1 MFAYF
6 TVAHLFAQ
14 FLAGTDLIGESGR
27 PWCWIRSWS
36 DDLWSEQGFY
46 VQLIIFYI
54 PVILIFLHNLVTYVM
69 LLYLMT
75 DSLSTNMETRIHY
88 RLLLYTWAF
97 FLPNVWIVFAFAF
110 QAVTPNHVLNAPLLY
125 LISFFTPLQGAM
137 NAVAYGM
144 NYQFRERVRR
154 YFAIRRMDTECGE
167 LVVSFLSLQL
177 LPTATMAATMEL
189 KKGLCL
195 STNTGQ
201 RPSFEN
207 AHARS
212 GYIQQKINRCGNL
225 PNLLLTEE
233 LSELRSELF
242 RMNQSAYWNIALYGG
257 GPGFD
262 AIGLVF
268 MRDYFRAED
277 VKFHA
282 TIYDNEPG
290 WKCAIDAVDQTMNQ
304 LDQHNIL
311 LDFQHCDITLDVHA
325 EENKHVHQ
333 SVHATQLH
341 VFSFVSMTEVT
352 VSRRD
357 SAASASNPDELLRS
371 VLSEE
376 NPSVSAPLVSALS
389 TDATLASFV
398 DFITRVKSPTSLP
411 DGPDGEK
418 LATAVDVAKRRENET
433 EDNVTPELRTSYR
446 ATMLLT
452 NDDTADALLTF
463 LGDKSKLLTRCLFPA
478 FQRDA
483 KGNLR
488 HVCRVIDQLLRF
500 YLDDV
505 YDVLG
510 KDAKT
515 VQRYMGAMLPYLEHA
530 PVAELF
536 LTLVCKPHSAAVM
549 RFYASTPPKKW
560 AFFRALAEWKVLL
573 VLANHVCSVEYE
585 EAHTIGAAD
594 VFIELLDRLAAD
606 ENGQLLLQPAAYCPE
621 LLEGLIR
628 AAVEPEDSKS
638 KAPQRTVGQRTAAM
652 KCVFRLLQKSMLEK
666 VQGPPTSPYQSFGA
680 TIVNL
685 VPNQLSPLREKIYE
699 LVELH
704 LGELLKYLIQ
714 KYVSQQNIEMP
725 DEESGKPLPET
736 AVRHTAYV
744 VKVPFTELRLT
755 LVEALVEVMA
765 HNPRLMSEHFDANV
779 WRVLVTWFF
788 EYSHNNLY
796 HAAFY
801 QLVFIALRTDNQ
813 QALEVLVKKLKL
825 VTLLVEHYRADGDT
839 TSNKGYILQICNAI
853 RLQAASQSPEAFL
866 RIARSN

>member
-1 MFAYF
+1 
-6 TVAHLFAQ
+6 
-14 FLAGTDLIGESGR
+14 
-27 PWCWIRSWS
+27 
-36 DDLWSEQGFY
+36 
-46 VQLIIFYI
+46 
-54 PVILIFLHNLVTYVM
+54 
-69 LLYLMT
+69 
-75 DSLSTNMETRIHY
+75 
-88 RLLLYTWAF
+88 
-97 FLPNVWIVFAFAF
+97 
-110 QAVTPNHVLNAPLLY
+110 
-125 LISFFTPLQGAM
+125 
-137 NAVAYGM
+137 
-144 NYQFRERVRR
+144 
-154 YFAIRRMDTECGE
+154 
-167 LVVSFLSLQL
+167 
-177 LPTATMAATMEL
+177 
-189 KKGLCL
+189 
-195 STNTGQ
+195 
-201 RPSFEN
+201 
-207 AHARS
+207 
-212 GYIQQKINRCGNL
+212 
-225 PNLLLTEE
+225 
-233 LSELRSELF
+233 
-242 RMNQSAYWNIALYGG
+242 
-257 GPGFD
+257 
-262 AIGLVF
+262 
-268 MRDYFRAED
+268 
-277 VKFHA
+277 
-282 TIYDNEPG
+282 
-290 WKCAIDAVDQTMNQ
+290 
-304 LDQHNIL
+304 
-311 LDFQHCDITLDVHA
+311 
-325 EENKHVHQ
+325 
-333 SVHATQLH
+333 
-341 VFSFVSMTEVT
+341 MTEVT

-357 SAASASNPDELLRS
+357 SAASTSNPDELLRS
-371 VLSEE
+371 VLSDDAAG
-376 NPSVSAPLVSALS
+376 VSAPLVSALS
-389 TDATLASFV
+389 TDATLAQFIR
-398 DFITRVKSPTSLP
+398 FITRVNSSNSSAALP
-411 DGPDGEK
+411 DGPDAVK
-418 LATAVDVAKRRENET
+418 LATADDVAGRREDET
-433 EDNVTPELRTSYR
+433 QDNVTPELLTSYR

-478 FQRDA
+478 FESDA
-483 KGNLR
+483 QGNLR
-488 HVCRVIDQLLRF
+488 HVCRVIDHVLRF

-505 YDVLG
+505 YAVLG
-510 KDAKT
+510 HDART
-515 VQRYMGAMLPYLEHA
+515 VERYMGAMLPYLEHA

-549 RFYASTPPKKW
+549 RFYTSTPPKKW

-573 VLANHVCSVEYE
+573 VLANHVCSAEYGE
-585 EAHTIGAAD
+585 IHTIGAAD
-594 VFIELLDRLAAD
+594 VFVELLDRLAAD

-621 LLEGLIR
+621 LVEGLIR
-628 AAVEPEDSKS
+628 AAVEPEDKS
-638 KAPQRTVGQRTAAM
+638 ERTVGQRTAAM

-699 LVELH
+699 LVEQH

-725 DEESGKPLPET
+725 NEESGKPLPET

-866 RIARSN
+866 RNFLQSHTTWRGFEQELRDQTSLLCVNGLGFTVPQPIRPGFQKDTWQMLNEEEQAGIDHGSEFARSLGFVDDVAWPEDDATDGNKKRKKKKKSKRNPHHPSTNGIHSADEADSTDDEFSTPEDAAAAALIAAEEAELAVNGSIAKTSIGASTPKKKKKSKKKQNRK

>member
-1 MFAYF
+1 
-6 TVAHLFAQ
+6 
-14 FLAGTDLIGESGR
+14 
-27 PWCWIRSWS
+27 
-36 DDLWSEQGFY
+36 
-46 VQLIIFYI
+46 
-54 PVILIFLHNLVTYVM
+54 
-69 LLYLMT
+69 
-75 DSLSTNMETRIHY
+75 
-88 RLLLYTWAF
+88 
-97 FLPNVWIVFAFAF
+97 
-110 QAVTPNHVLNAPLLY
+110 
-125 LISFFTPLQGAM
+125 
-137 NAVAYGM
+137 
-144 NYQFRERVRR
+144 
-154 YFAIRRMDTECGE
+154 
-167 LVVSFLSLQL
+167 
-177 LPTATMAATMEL
+177 
-189 KKGLCL
+189 
-195 STNTGQ
+195 
-201 RPSFEN
+201 
-207 AHARS
+207 
-212 GYIQQKINRCGNL
+212 
-225 PNLLLTEE
+225 
-233 LSELRSELF
+233 
-242 RMNQSAYWNIALYGG
+242 
-257 GPGFD
+257 
-262 AIGLVF
+262 
-268 MRDYFRAED
+268 
-277 VKFHA
+277 
-282 TIYDNEPG
+282 
-290 WKCAIDAVDQTMNQ
+290 
-304 LDQHNIL
+304 
-311 LDFQHCDITLDVHA
+311 
-325 EENKHVHQ
+325 
-333 SVHATQLH
+333 
-341 VFSFVSMTEVT
+341 MTEVT

-398 DFITRVKSPTSLP
+398 DFITRVKSSTVLP

-418 LATAVDVAKRRENET
+418 LATAVDVAKRREDET

-866 RIARSN
+866 RNFLQSHTTWRGFEQELRDQTSLLCVNGLGFTVPQPIRPGYQKDTWQMLNEEQAGIDHGSEFARSLGFVDDVAWPEDDVADGNKKRKKKKKNKRNSHHPNSNGIHDADEADSTDDEFTSTPQDVAAAALIAAEEAELAVNGSISKNSIGASTPKKKKKSKKKQSRK